1 MFKLPWWF
9 SGKESACSAGDAG
22 DVQEI
27 QVQFLGWENPL
38 EVKMATHSS
47 LLAWRIPWTEGPGGL
62 QSMRSER
69 VGHDWAHTH
78 SVTFSVLVV
87 VVRIFKIRSL
97 SNFEEGYNIVL
108 LTIVTILNIRS
119 PELVHLI
126 VGSLYPL
133 NNISSFPVPGSHHST
148 LYFCEFGLFLD
159 PHISEIIQCLSFSDL
174 FHLA

>member
-1 MFKLPWWF
+1 
-9 SGKESACSAGDAG
+9 
-22 DVQEI
+22 
-27 QVQFLGWENPL
+27 
-38 EVKMATHSS
+38 MATHSS

-133 NNISSFPVPGSHHST
+133 NIISSFPVPGSHHST

>member
-1 MFKLPWWF
+1 MRAMCRRFRFNSWVGKIPWKWKWQPTPAFLPGESHGRRGLVGYSPWGQKELDTTGHTRIQLPFLCWWWLW
-9 SGKESACSAGDAG
+9 EYLRSA
-22 DVQEI
+22 
-27 QVQFLGWENPL
+27 
-38 EVKMATHSS
+38 
-47 LLAWRIPWTEGPGGL
+47 LLATL
-62 QSMRSER
+62 KDKT
-69 VGHDWAHTH
+69 V
-78 SVTFSVLVV
+78 F
-87 VVRIFKIRSL
+87 
-97 SNFEEGYNIVL
+97 